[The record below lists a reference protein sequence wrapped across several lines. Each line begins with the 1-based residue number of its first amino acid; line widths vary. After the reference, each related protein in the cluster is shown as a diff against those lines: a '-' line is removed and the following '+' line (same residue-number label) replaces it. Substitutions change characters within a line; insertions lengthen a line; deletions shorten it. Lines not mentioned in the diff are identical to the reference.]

1 LNLLLVVNGR
11 DRSLRPKKAIHSI
24 SVRVFAHA
32 TENESKVLA
41 ALRLIVPEHISVDR
55 LSVVGHFGNPMIIL
69 TARTEKA
76 SETCHIIG
84 TIKTKLP
91 KDELMELR
99 EEIPQHL
106 SQRCTLVMKFDKQA
120 AARGFLRQ
128 GKEDPIV
135 LRAKIA
141 AYPARVETATRITRD
156 LFDDT

>member
-1 LNLLLVVNGR
+1 MLLVVNGS
-11 DRSLRPKKAIHSI
+11 DRSRRPKKAIHSI
-24 SVRVFAHA
+24 SVSVFAHA
-32 TENESKVLA
+32 TENEGKVLA

-55 LSVVGHFGNPMIIL
+55 LPVAGHFGNPMIIL

-76 SETCHIIG
+76 SETRHIISA
-84 TIKTKLP
+84 IKKKLP
-91 KDELMELR
+91 KDELMQLR
-99 EEIPQHL
+99 DEIPQHL

-156 LFDDT
+156 LFEDAA

>member
-1 LNLLLVVNGR
+1 LDLLLVVNGS
-11 DRSLRPKKAIHSI
+11 DRSRRPKKAIHSI
-24 SVRVFAHA
+24 SVSVFAHA

-41 ALRLIVPEHISVDR
+41 ALRLIVPEHLNVDR
-55 LSVVGHFGNPMIIL
+55 LSVAGHFGNPMIIR

-76 SETCHIIG
+76 SETRHIISA
-84 TIKTKLP
+84 IKKKLP
-91 KDELMELR
+91 KDQLMQLR
-99 EEIPQHL
+99 DEIPQHL

-156 LFDDT
+156 LFNDA

>member
-1 LNLLLVVNGR
+1 MNGS
-11 DRSLRPKKAIHSI
+11 DRSCRPKKAIHSI
-24 SVRVFAHA
+24 SVTVFAHA

-41 ALRLIVPEHISVDR
+41 ALRLIVPEHVSVDR
-55 LSVVGHFGNPMIIL
+55 LPVTGHFGNPMVIL

-76 SETCHIIG
+76 SETRRIISA
-84 TIKTKLP
+84 IKQKLP

-106 SQRCTLVMKFDKQA
+106 SQRCMLVMKFDKQA
-120 AARGFLRQ
+120 AARGFLQQ

-141 AYPARVETATRITRD
+141 AYPARVKTATQIARD
-156 LFDDT
+156 LFNDA